1 VRQVTKTTAAGG
13 GTPVFKYDLN
23 GNMVDGDG
31 RQVDFDERDRPI
43 RVLMGALTT
52 EFKYGPDGQRH
63 QQKLTGGG
71 AADFSP
77 KTVYYV
83 DKAYELTV
91 WGPGSSSPF
100 ELEERTFIGGS
111 VVVLTTKSVTGT
123 VDRRVRYQHVDRL
136 GSVEA
141 VTTEEP
147 PTPELELDGH
157 GFDPWGRPRARDWS
171 PSLDRLHP
179 GGEPGVASTRGFT
192 GHEHLDA
199 TYLIHM
205 NGRVYDYRLGRFLS
219 VDPIIS
225 NPANSQSINPYSY
238 IGNDPLSGTDPTG
251 YNFESICERNVGSH
265 CVDLQPW
272 GPLPPEEKKVA
283 TGSGAVAAK
292 TTQHGSNPPDAGGT
306 TEVNKEQPSELGKA
320 FTVGAGV
327 FIGTLE
333 ALIPGG
339 FILGSPDSS
348 NPDLEAGR
356 AIGLGVTGFVQMVVG
371 LAEVGG
377 GGAAGVAAAP
387 ESAGASLVLGGVVV
401 VDGAVRAAQGAVS
414 VAAGAAVAAQV
425 QEMRGSGAGGQP
437 ERGVGGSGWRGDA
450 QWRGAVR
457 QVGQGGTIESIG
469 GRVPTASEA
478 RALIK
483 ESGGRVLRT
492 EPPHPSPNP
501 HNYPHINYTTSSG
514 AKGTIRILE

>member
-238 IGNDPLSGTDPTG
+238 IGNNPLSGTDPTG
-251 YNFESICERNVGSH
+251 YDVC
-265 CVDLQPW
+265 P
-272 GPLPPEEKKVA
+272 A
-283 TGSGAVAAK
+283 
-292 TTQHGSNPPDAGGT
+292 
-306 TEVNKEQPSELGKA
+306 GKA
-320 FTVGAGV
+320 
-327 FIGTLE
+327 
-333 ALIPGG
+333 
-339 FILGSPDSS
+339 D
-348 NPDLEAGR
+348 
-356 AIGLGVTGFVQMVVG
+356 QC
-371 LAEVGG
+371 
-377 GGAAGVAAAP
+377 
-387 ESAGASLVLGGVVV
+387 
-401 VDGAVRAAQGAVS
+401 
-414 VAAGAAVAAQV
+414 
-425 QEMRGSGAGGQP
+425 
-437 ERGVGGSGWRGDA
+437 
-450 QWRGAVR
+450 
-457 QVGQGGTIESIG
+457 
-469 GRVPTASEA
+469 
-478 RALIK
+478 
-483 ESGGRVLRT
+483 
-492 EPPHPSPNP
+492 
-501 HNYPHINYTTSSG
+501 SG
-514 AKGTIRILE
+514 AKPEAPSKPNSMVEARKAGSIAGRGGDNVTINGRDQDVTGSNASKPTARSGADGAGPKATDASNPSRVGAPGTQDQQTPAAGNPSYEPEKWNDGGNRDDGRSIQGNSNCYAYACNQKGPFAGHYGMNPGDASGHPIESESDITAEGIRKRAISDGLSPVPVKGGYRVYLVVDPGSDYHWYREDSNGKWSQKHGSMPVDNVDASGRPITNPERANHNYGRGTNYSQPGGYLWVPPGFQFRGP